1 MSESHPV
8 QPSSP
13 PQVKDTIEDST
24 NISTMPVSL
33 SRIIKSVLFF
43 TVAGVLLYGI
53 ASLASGFN
61 VTWQALTSFPVS
73 SLALVLTLVIIGWLI
88 RGWRFHYYMAK
99 TGHHVPFGYS
109 EAVFLASFSLTGTP
123 GKMGEAAKGVLLKE
137 DYGIPV
143 TRTVGILV
151 VERLVDLWAVLV
163 LGSLSF
169 LLFSHWRT
177 PFILLGFIVVVG
189 GTILC
194 MERIYRPILKWLTKI
209 PYLSWIAER
218 VLGILLAGKELMTP
232 RIFFIGL
239 VSSIVAWGL
248 EAICM
253 YVILKGFDLHA
264 SLLEANFVYSFSTL
278 LGALSMLP
286 GGIGGTEVGMI
297 GLLAFLGIKYEN
309 ALPAVILI
317 RLCTLWLAILVGA
330 GFMLTMLARSGKRE
344 SVAEK

>member
-1 MSESHPV
+1 MPESSTV
-8 QPSSP
+8 KTSS
-13 PQVKDTIEDST
+13 QSQGKDTIEDITSVST
-24 NISTMPVSL
+24 VPVSL

-43 TVAGVLLYGI
+43 TVAGVMLYGI
-53 ASLASGFN
+53 ASLASGFH
-61 VTWQALTSFPVS
+61 VTWKALTSFPIS
-73 SLALVLTLVIIGWLI
+73 SLTLVITLVIIGWLL

-177 PFILLGFIVVVG
+177 PFIALALIVVVG
-189 GTILC
+189 GILLC
-194 MERIYRPILKWLTKI
+194 MERIYRPVLEWLKKI
-209 PYLSWIAER
+209 SCLSWISER

-232 RIFFIGL
+232 RIFVVGL
-239 VSSIVAWGL
+239 GASIVAWGL
-248 EAICM
+248 EAVSM

-264 SLLEANFVYSFSTL
+264 SLLEANFVYCFSTL

-330 GFMLTMLARSGKRE
+330 LFMLTMLARPRKRE
-344 SVAEK
+344 FINEK